1 MSQKKVW
8 CILAVL
14 IAVAEAANGFTELD
28 VFLVVASL
36 IWAFVAGMLL
46 VSA

>member
-1 MSQKKVW
+1 MRRETVG
-8 CILAVL
+8 CILAIL
-14 IAVAEAANGFTELD
+14 IAVAEAANGYTELD
-28 VFLVVASL
+28 VFLLVASL